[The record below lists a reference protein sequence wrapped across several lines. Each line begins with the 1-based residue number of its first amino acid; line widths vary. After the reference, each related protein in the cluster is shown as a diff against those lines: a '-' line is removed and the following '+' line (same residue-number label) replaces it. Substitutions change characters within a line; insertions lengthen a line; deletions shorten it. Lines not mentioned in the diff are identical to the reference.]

1 MAIALITGKKLLV
14 MFILLM
20 IGIVVSKMGIVKGE
34 GKTQLSNILL
44 MLVSPMVIIS
54 SYQTKYD
61 AQLAANLLDSFLLA
75 TIGFAIVIISSS
87 LFIRKNNSEYTIER
101 INVIYSNGGFIGI
114 PLVGAVLGKEGVF
127 YLTAYLTM
135 FNILLWTHGVILMT
149 GKASIKTTI
158 KNICTPSIF
167 ATIFGIGAFLVGFT
181 LPELIAEPVQM
192 ISDLNT
198 PLAMIVAGATLA
210 ETNVMECLKNIRI
223 YYLTI
228 LKLIV
233 MPLIVCAA
241 FSKIPIDGMVKMVI
255 LIATACPA
263 GASGTMF
270 ALRYKKNSRY
280 ASQLFA
286 FTTILS
292 VTTLPLMVL
301 LMMRILH
308 I

>member
-114 PLVGAVLGKEGVF
+114 PLVGAVLGK
-127 YLTAYLTM
+127 
-135 FNILLWTHGVILMT
+135 
-149 GKASIKTTI
+149 
-158 KNICTPSIF
+158 
-167 ATIFGIGAFLVGFT
+167 
-181 LPELIAEPVQM
+181 
-192 ISDLNT
+192 
-198 PLAMIVAGATLA
+198 
-210 ETNVMECLKNIRI
+210 
-223 YYLTI
+223 
-228 LKLIV
+228 
-233 MPLIVCAA
+233 
-241 FSKIPIDGMVKMVI
+241 
-255 LIATACPA
+255 
-263 GASGTMF
+263 
-270 ALRYKKNSRY
+270 
-280 ASQLFA
+280 
-286 FTTILS
+286 
-292 VTTLPLMVL
+292 
-301 LMMRILH
+301 
-308 I
+308 